1 MKFRKPRKPN
11 VARNLPRPAPYRTG
25 EDKEVLAVSY
35 RLAGDRIIAIKIAKY
50 FLTLKLTRYPDITLP
65 EAIVF
70 MLLEAE
76 QEEFAYQHEYASGR
90 LYRGGAVIDFWLPN
104 RATVIRVQGDY
115 YHTKPER
122 VELDLIQRSELAFA
136 TIDGKRVERVVDVW
150 ERRLLSAERR
160 HVVKAALNGEE
171 LGQ

>member
-1 MKFRKPRKPN
+1 MKFRRPKKPN
-11 VARNLPRPAPYRTG
+11 SAKFLPRPIPALTG
-25 EDKEVLAVSY
+25 ESREVLAVAY
-35 RLAGDRIIAIKIAKY
+35 RLCGDRVETSRIAKF
-50 FLTLKLTRYPDITLP
+50 FLTLQATRFKDITLP

-104 RATVIRVQGDY
+104 RATVIRVQGNWW
-115 YHTKPER
+115 HTRPER
-122 VELDLIQRSELAFA
+122 IELDLIQRSELAFA
-136 TIDGKRVERVVDVW
+136 MIDGKRVERVVDIW
-150 ERRLLSAERR
+150 ENRLLSCGRKY
-160 HVVKAALNGEE
+160 VVRAALNGEE